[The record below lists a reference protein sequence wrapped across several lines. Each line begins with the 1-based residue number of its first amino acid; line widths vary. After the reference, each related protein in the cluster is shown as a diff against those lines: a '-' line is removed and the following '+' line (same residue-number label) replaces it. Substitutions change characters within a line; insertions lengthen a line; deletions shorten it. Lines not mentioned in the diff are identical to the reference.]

1 MMTMSKAMK
10 LPVSMRWRRWIIV
23 MLLPW
28 IAGCSGLRL
37 SYNQGPTLAYWWLD
51 GYADFSPE
59 QAPRVKNALTDW
71 FTWHRATQLADYAQA
86 LAAVRA
92 QAVNPVTAAQVCH
105 EIEAWQQR
113 FQRAFDQAVP
123 ALTTQLRTMTV
134 AQFEHLEKRQAAKH
148 AERVADYL
156 QASPDERQKAAFQ
169 RALDRAETLYGTL
182 DEAQRKALAEAQSAS
197 PFNAELWLA
206 ELQLRNAEVVRSL
219 RQWHTERAHAAT
231 VQAGLRRLAAETSH
245 SPRAAYRAQARRVSQ
260 ANCAL
265 MAQVH
270 NGTTAAQRQH
280 AIDKL
285 QDWEDDL
292 RALTAPR

>member
-1 MMTMSKAMK
+1 
-10 LPVSMRWRRWIIV
+10 

-28 IAGCSGLRL
+28 ILGCSALRL

-59 QAPRVKNALTDW
+59 QAPRVKSALTDW
-71 FTWHRATQLADYAQA
+71 FAWHRATQLADYAQA
-86 LAAVRA
+86 LAAVRVL
-92 QAVNPVTAAQVCH
+92 AVNPVTAAQVCR

-123 ALTTQLRTMTV
+123 ALATQLRTLSV
-134 AQFEHLEKRQAAKH
+134 AQIDHLEKRQAAKH
-148 AERVADYL
+148 AERVADHL
-156 QASPDERQKAAFQ
+156 QGDPAERQKAAFQ

-182 DEAQRKALAEAQSAS
+182 AEAQRKALADAQSAS
-197 PFNAELWLA
+197 PFDAELWLA

-219 RQWHTERAHAAT
+219 RQWHAERAPAAT

-245 SPRAAYRAQARRVSQ
+245 SPRAAYRAQARRVSL
-260 ANCAL
+260 ANCTL

-270 NGTTAAQRQH
+270 NSTSPAQRQH

-285 QDWEDDL
+285 QGWEDDL
-292 RALTAPR
+292 RALADQR

>member
-1 MMTMSKAMK
+1 
-10 LPVSMRWRRWIIV
+10 

-28 IAGCSGLRL
+28 IVGCSALRL

-51 GYADFSPE
+51 GYADFSDE
-59 QAPRVKNALTDW
+59 QAPRVKSALTDW

-92 QAVNPVTAAQVCH
+92 LAVKPVTAAQVCG

-113 FQRAFDQAVP
+113 LQRAFDQAVP
-123 ALTTQLRTMTV
+123 ALATQVRTMTV
-134 AQFEHLEKRQAAKH
+134 AQIDHLEKRQATRH
-148 AERVADYL
+148 AERVAEHQ

-182 DEAQRKALAEAQSAS
+182 TEAQRQALAEALSAS
-197 PFNAELWLA
+197 PFQAELWLA
-206 ELQLRNAEVVRSL
+206 ELQLRNAEIVRSL
-219 RQWHTERAHAAT
+219 RQWHAERAPAAT
-231 VQAGLRRLAAETSH
+231 VQAGLRRLAAETSQ
-245 SPRAAYRAQARRVSQ
+245 SPRAAYRTQARRVSQ

-270 NGTTAAQRQH
+270 NGTTTAQRQH

-285 QDWEDDL
+285 QGWEDDL
-292 RALTAPR
+292 RALADPR

>member
-1 MMTMSKAMK
+1 
-10 LPVSMRWRRWIIV
+10 